1 MNGKTKFYDLSYIN
15 DEKLDLYI
23 YGEISEWSDQS
34 SKGIAADLSEAL
46 NSDLKHV
53 DVHINSLGGS
63 VAEGIAIYNLLKNSQ
78 AHITTYV
85 DGFAC
90 SAASIVFCAGDD
102 RIMPES
108 GILMIHHPWEYTMG
122 NAKTLEEEAKVL
134 TKLSASL
141 EKIYLA
147 NSTLKEDEIKELLDG
162 ETGDGT
168 WMSAEEAKNY
178 GFATEIIEEDKTA
191 QSYSNSVSHKIL
203 NCIKKAQN
211 DAIEAKNEDV
221 DLTPNGDVEKNK
233 KIDILSLDEKLS
245 KVLDKLDKIAQAED
259 ADLTPK
265 DSQEGD
271 AKKDD
276 STPQKTQDTDKPSSN
291 FAKLKKQFAKSK
303 SGGTE

>member
-1 MNGKTKFYDLSYIN
+1 MNGKTKFYNLSYPN
-15 DEKLDLYI
+15 DEKLNVYI
-23 YGEISEWSDQS
+23 YGEISDWGDQS
-34 SKGIAADLSEAL
+34 SKGIASDLSYAL
-46 NSDLKHV
+46 NKQIQQV
-53 DVHINSLGGS
+53 DVHLNSLGGE
-63 VAEGIAIYNLLKNSQ
+63 VKEGIAIYNLLKKSQ

-102 RIMPES
+102 RIMPENA
-108 GILMIHHPWEYTMG
+108 ILMIHHPWEYVTG
-122 NAKTLEEEAKVL
+122 NAKELEEQSKIL
-134 TKLSASL
+134 DKLSASL

-147 NSTLKEDEIKELLDG
+147 NSTLKDNEIKALLDG
-162 ETGDGT
+162 KTGDGT
-168 WMSAEEAKNY
+168 WMSAEEAKSY
-178 GFATEIIEEDKTA
+178 GFATEILEEDKTA
-191 QSYSNSVSHKIL
+191 QSYSNSVSRTIL

-211 DAIEAKNEDV
+211 DAEAKNEDVDLTPV

-245 KVLDKLDKIAQAED
+245 KVLDTLDKIAQQED

-291 FAKLKKQFAKSK
+291 FAKLKKQFVKSNH
-303 SGGTE
+303 

>member
-1 MNGKTKFYDLSYIN
+1 MNGIYNLSYAN
-15 DEKLDLYI
+15 ENTLNVYI
-23 YGEISEWSDQS
+23 YGEISDWGDQS
-34 SKGIAADLSEAL
+34 SKGIASDLSYAL
-46 NSDLKHV
+46 NKQIQQV
-53 DVHINSLGGS
+53 DVHLNSLGGE
-63 VAEGIAIYNLLKNSQ
+63 VKEGLAIYNLLKKSQ

-102 RIMPES
+102 RIMPENA
-108 GILMIHHPWEYTMG
+108 IFMIHHPWEYVTG
-122 NAKTLEEEAKVL
+122 NAKELEEQSKIL
-134 TKLSASL
+134 DKLSESL

-147 NSTLKEDEIKELLDG
+147 NSNLTEDEIKTLLDG

-168 WMSAEEAKNY
+168 WMSAEEAKSY
-178 GFATEIIEEDKTA
+178 GFATEVLEEDKTT
-191 QSYSNSVSHKIL
+191 QNYSNSVSHTIL
-203 NCIKKAQN
+203 SCIKKAQN
-211 DAIEAKNEDV
+211 DAIEAKNEDI

-245 KVLDKLDKIAQAED
+245 KVLDTLDKIALKED

-303 SGGTE
+303 SGGIE